1 MNVRF
6 PLLRRL
12 RLALTGPCRAAPR
25 WQAHR
30 EMFKRAVLIVQVFYA
45 VTAYRMYGESRDLTH
60 LSGSADDLDLL
71 WPVMWMRFVPL
82 ETAGWLLAH
91 LALGAGFAGLLFWR
105 FRPVRVLL
113 SLALLELM
121 ALGNSYGGTGHG
133 AHEWFWISV
142 CFWFLPTGRPR
153 ELEASRFGRTDF
165 LYAFG
170 MAPALILFF
179 YTLSGL
185 YKLLHATVA
194 LLQGEFGG
202 FSPEALAVTVARR
215 ALETGSEPMWAEP
228 IIAAP
233 LLGWPLYLG
242 LYFVEVV
249 SIAVFFRPVLHRAW
263 GVILIA
269 FHFGTLLLLD
279 IIFPLHVLINALF
292 FVMSP
297 FAPDRS
303 CWRAMLAA
311 VPFVGVVFRRGFG
324 WSVHPSGVSIRAAGV
339 RAA

>member
-1 MNVRF
+1 MSLRF

-25 WQAHR
+25 WQAHG
-30 EMFKRAVLIVQVFYA
+30 EMFKRADLIVQVFYA
-45 VTAYRMYGESRDLTH
+45 VTAFRMYAASQNLSH
-60 LSGSADDLDLL
+60 LSGSVDDLDLL
-71 WPVMWMRFVPL
+71 WPVLWMRFVPL
-82 ETAGWLLAH
+82 DTAGWLLAH

-105 FRPVRVLL
+105 YRLVRVLS

-121 ALGNSYGGTGHG
+121 ALANSYGGTGHG

-153 ELEASRFGRTDF
+153 ELEASRFGRTDY

-185 YKLLHATVA
+185 YKCLHATFA
-194 LLQGEFGG
+194 LLHGQLGG
-202 FSPEALAVTVARR
+202 FSPDAMAVTVARR
-215 ALETGSEPMWAEP
+215 ALETGSEPMWADL

-233 LLGWPLYLG
+233 LFGWPLYLG
-242 LYFVEVV
+242 LYFIEVV

-269 FHFGTLLLLD
+269 FHFGTLLFLD
-279 IIFPLHVLINALF
+279 IIFPLHVLINSMLF
-292 FVMSP
+292 LMSP

-311 VPFVGVVFRRGFG
+311 VPIIGVVFRRGFG
-324 WSVHPSGVSIRAAGV
+324 WSVHPPGVNIRAAGA
-339 RAA
+339 RAT